1 MCPAGLYRLFAEDA
15 SNSRL
20 GERAGKRYFPRRMNA
35 CIISVGTELVTG
47 QCLETNAAWL
57 SEQLASVGVQVIEH
71 VTVGD
76 QLQHLATTIRQCI
89 DRFDLVVATGGLGPT
104 RDDLTREA
112 LAQAIGRPLAENQE
126 ALRQIE
132 AYFQRLQRPFID
144 ANRLQALVPKGC
156 SIIPNRRGTA
166 PGLSCQS
173 RDCLLFI
180 LPGVPAEMKAMA
192 EESVLPQLGVRP
204 GGQAIRIAN
213 VLCYGMSEARIGEL
227 LEDLMASGRNPSV
240 GTTAKDAIITIRMVA
255 RAADPPGAQRLL
267 DADVAEVRSRLGKV
281 VFGRGDGTL
290 QAAVAELLVE
300 KRLTVGTAESCTGG
314 LVAKRLTDIP
324 GSSAYFLQ
332 GFVTYSNQ
340 AKTDRLG
347 VPAEMI
353 EREGAVS
360 EAVAHAMA
368 EGCRKV
374 TGADVAI
381 SVTGIAGPSGGTAE
395 KPVGLVYIGL
405 ADDRGITVKRFLFGE
420 QLLRREIRDR
430 TAKTALNFLRIH
442 LLQ

>member
-1 MCPAGLYRLFAEDA
+1 MR
-15 SNSRL
+15 
-20 GERAGKRYFPRRMNA
+20 A

-47 QCLETNAAWL
+47 QCLDTNAAWL
-57 SEQLASVGVQVIEH
+57 SERLASVGVEVAEH
-71 VTVGD
+71 VTVDD
-76 QLQHLATTIRQCI
+76 QLQHLASTIRQCI

-112 LAQAIGRPLAENQE
+112 LAQAIGQPLVENEE
-126 ALRQIE
+126 ALRQIK

-144 ANRLQALVPKGC
+144 ANWLQALVPKEC

-166 PGLSCQS
+166 PGLSCHSQ
-173 RDCLLFI
+173 DCRVYV

-192 EESVLPQLGVRP
+192 EESILPQLGALP
-204 GGQAIRIAN
+204 GGQAIRMAS
-213 VLCYGMSEARIGEL
+213 VLCYGKSEARIGEL
-227 LEDLMASGRNPSV
+227 LEDLMKPRRNPSV
-240 GTTAKDAIITIRMVA
+240 GTTAKDAIIAVRVVA

-267 DADVAEVRSRLGKV
+267 DADMAEVRSRLGKV
-281 VFGRGDGTL
+281 AFGQGDDTL
-290 QAAVAELLVE
+290 QAAVAGLLTE
-300 KRLTVGTAESCTGG
+300 KRRTVGTAESCTGG

-360 EAVAHAMA
+360 EAVARAMA
-368 EGCRKV
+368 EGCRNV
-374 TGADVAI
+374 TGADIAI

-395 KPVGLVYIGL
+395 KPVGLAYIGL
-405 ADDRGITVKRFLFGE
+405 ADDRGVTIKRFLFGE
-420 QLLRREIRDR
+420 QLPRREIRDR
-430 TAKTALNFLRIH
+430 TAKTALNLLRLY
-442 LLQ
+442 LLH